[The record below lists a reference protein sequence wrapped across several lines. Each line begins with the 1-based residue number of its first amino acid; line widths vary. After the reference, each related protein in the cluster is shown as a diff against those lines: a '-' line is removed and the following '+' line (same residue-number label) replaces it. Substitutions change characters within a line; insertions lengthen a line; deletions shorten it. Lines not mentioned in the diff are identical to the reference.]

1 MVKPKQQKK
10 PSQKKQQHPQF
21 TLEAGDKDDDINTTG
36 VDVASDALSRMS
48 LSKFV
53 KKLGKRA
60 DTSQFRTQLDA
71 LGLRIVE
78 VTADGNCFF
87 RSV

>member
-1 MVKPKQQKK
+1 LDTLAIGDQPCIWKQ
-10 PSQKKQQHPQF
+10 
-21 TLEAGDKDDDINTTG
+21 
-36 VDVASDALSRMS
+36 
-48 LSKFV
+48 V
-53 KKLGKRA
+53 KKLGKQA